1 MGTDTTISFAV
12 ADKNGCV
19 CTRLFY
25 DVNILV
31 INIVSLNAK
40 KLSAVASE

>member
-31 INIVSLNAK
+31 INII
-40 KLSAVASE
+40 SAGM